1 MTYTVDA
8 VQDALGV
15 LMIVAHNPGLGVSEI
30 GRRSGYTKARTFRFL
45 ATFEAAGF
53 VQRGKDAATYTLGPA
68 ALILGLA
75 AQEQVGLTKLAEK
88 YLDQLVARFNE
99 TAGVLVRDG
108 LESVS
113 VAQKDSTHDVRVQ
126 GAIGRRRPL
135 NAGASGKVLTAFGP
149 PEIEAQL
156 LETDL
161 AKIAPQTITSKT
173 KLKAELK
180 KVREQGYALSISEGA
195 ADVVAIAAPIFDSSG
210 FAQASV
216 GLSMPASRAPQD
228 LTAMIKAVCDAALH
242 LSTELGWHKELS
254 AAA

>member
-8 VQDALGV
+8 VQDALSV

-30 GRRSGYTKARTFRFL
+30 GRRSGFTKARTFRFL

-53 VQRGKDAATYTLGPA
+53 VQRGKDAATYTLGPS

-99 TAGVLVRDG
+99 TAAVLVRDG

-113 VAQKDSTHDVRVQ
+113 VIQRDSTHDVRVQ
-126 GAIGRRRPL
+126 GPIGRRRPL
-135 NAGASGKVLTAFGP
+135 HAGASGKVLTAFGP
-149 PEIEAQL
+149 PELETQL
-156 LETDL
+156 LEGEL
-161 AKIAPQTITSKT
+161 PKVAPQTITSKA

-180 KVREQGYALSISEGA
+180 RVREQGYAVSISEGA
-195 ADVVAIAAPIFDSSG
+195 ADVVAIAAPIFDSTG
-210 FAQASV
+210 VAQASV
-216 GLSMPASRAPQD
+216 ALSLPSSRAPQD
-228 LTAMIKAVCDAALH
+228 LAAMVKAVCDAALH
-242 LSTELGWHKELS
+242 VSTELGWHRELS

>member
-8 VQDALGV
+8 VQDALSV

-30 GRRSGYTKARTFRFL
+30 GRRSGFTKARTFRFL

-53 VQRGKDAATYTLGPA
+53 VQRGKDAATYTLGPS

-99 TAGVLVRDG
+99 TAAVLVRDG

-113 VAQKDSTHDVRVQ
+113 VIQRDSTHDVRVQ
-126 GAIGRRRPL
+126 GPIGRRRPL
-135 NAGASGKVLTAFGP
+135 HAGASGKVLTAFGP
-149 PEIEAQL
+149 PELEDQL
-156 LETDL
+156 LEGEL
-161 AKIAPQTITSKT
+161 SKVAPHTITSKA

-180 KVREQGYALSISEGA
+180 RVREQGYAVSISEGA
-195 ADVVAIAAPIFDSSG
+195 ADVVAIAAPIFDSTG
-210 FAQASV
+210 LAQASV
-216 GLSMPASRAPQD
+216 ALSLPSSRAPQD
-228 LTAMIKAVCDAALH
+228 LSAMVKAVCDAALH
-242 LSTELGWHKELS
+242 VSTELGWHRELS

>member
-1 MTYTVDA
+1 M
-8 VQDALGV
+8 
-15 LMIVAHNPGLGVSEI
+15 
-30 GRRSGYTKARTFRFL
+30 
-45 ATFEAAGF
+45 
-53 VQRGKDAATYTLGPA
+53 
-68 ALILGLA
+68 
-75 AQEQVGLTKLAEK
+75 
-88 YLDQLVARFNE
+88 
-99 TAGVLVRDG
+99 RDG

-156 LETDL
+156 LETEL
-161 AKIAPQTITSKT
+161 TKVAPQTITSKT

-210 FAQASV
+210 FAQASI
-216 GLSMPASRAPQD
+216 GLSMPSSRAPQD
-228 LTAMIKAVCDAALH
+228 LAAMVKAGSDAALH

-254 AAA
+254 SAA